1 MPSKSSRSSSA
12 VASDDST
19 LDELKALLAEAEKAL
34 SAAGDGASE
43 EVVNLRGRLRDAL
56 AEGRATAR
64 HALDYAKEKAHLADE
79 AIHTHPYVAIGIAA
93 GVGVLAGALIA
104 RNCSASR

>member
-1 MPSKSSRSSSA
+1 MPSKSSRSAAAS
-12 VASDDST
+12 SDDST

-34 SAAGDGASE
+34 SSAGDGASE